1 MASNSRDGAK
11 APYSSFPYWEY
22 PTHSLDFLHTS
33 ETRSTNENRPEQSK
47 VLLNVVVVGAGLG
60 GLGTAV
66 ALARR
71 GHSVT
76 VLEQAPALAEVGAGI
91 QLPSNTA
98 RLLLRWGCGPHLK
111 GQVVEPEN
119 ITFRRWSNG
128 DRIGFTRL
136 IPDFRENFGAP
147 YYVVHRAHLHTALHE
162 CAVEQGVKVLVNSK
176 VVSYDPNRPSVVL
189 EDGRTISADLVVAA
203 DGIKSVAR
211 ATVLGGADRPPAL
224 TGFAAYRATVD
235 AAKIRAD
242 PEIAWLLEKPALNI
256 WIGEDRH
263 VMTYTIAAGKSLNM
277 VLSHVDRTDPQ
288 TWKPEDAVEQM
299 RAYFADWDPKLFK
312 IIKMIEG
319 TQKWPLLS
327 GVSLPHW
334 CAPSKKLLIL
344 GDAAHAMV
352 PYMSQGAGMAIEDGA
367 ALAEVLHQVGTAE
380 QVSEALNIFTHERM
394 RRSGQMQSASLVN
407 GKIWHFADGPEQQ
420 KRDGAMRAEVEGK
433 PFQKSAN
440 QWSDPVTQWWCY
452 GYDAEKAVR
461 EAWQKRGRAC
471 KI

>member
-1 MASNSRDGAK
+1 MARVA

-22 PTHSLDFLHTS
+22 PTRSLDFLHPS
-33 ETRSTNENRPEQSK
+33 ESRSADDNKPTQSK

-60 GLGTAV
+60 GLGTAI

-76 VLEQAPALAEVGAGI
+76 VLEQAPALSEVGAGI
-91 QLPSNTA
+91 QLPSNSA
-98 RLLLRWGCGPHLK
+98 LLLLRWGCGPHLK

-128 DRIGFTRL
+128 DKIGFTRL

-147 YYVVHRAHLHTALHE
+147 YYVVHRAHLHAALHE
-162 CAVEQGVKVLVNSK
+162 CAVDLGVRVQVNSK
-176 VVSYDPNRPSVVL
+176 VVSYDPNAPSVML
-189 EDGRTISADLVVAA
+189 EDGSTIYGDLVVAA

-211 ATVLGGADRPPAL
+211 AAVLGGADRPPAL

-235 AAKIRAD
+235 AAKIKAD
-242 PEIAWLLEKPALNI
+242 PEIAWLLERPALNI

-263 VMTYTIAAGKSLNM
+263 VMTYTIDAGRSLNM
-277 VLSHVDRTDPQ
+277 VLSHVDHTDPQ
-288 TWKPEDAVEQM
+288 TWKAEDAVEQM
-299 RAYFADWDPKLFK
+299 MGYFADWDPKLFK
-312 IIKMIEG
+312 IIKMIEH

-327 GVSLPHW
+327 GVSLPRW

-352 PYMSQGAGMAIEDGA
+352 PYMSQGAAMAIEDGA
-367 ALAEVLHQVGTAE
+367 ALAEVIDQIGASE
-380 QVSEALNIFTHERM
+380 QLPEALDVFTRERM
-394 RRSGQMQSASLVN
+394 QRSGQMQSASLVN
-407 GKIWHFADGPEQQ
+407 GKIWHFPDGPEQQ
-420 KRDGAMRAEVEGK
+420 KRDEAMRAEVEGK
-433 PFQKSAN
+433 QFQRSAN

-461 EAWQKRGRAC
+461 EAWQKRERAF